1 MSFPSQWRDFLRKQ
15 RRGILRGEADL
26 LDDEGDW
33 KVTAA
38 LFMRLPS
45 FRRGFRLV

>member
-1 MSFPSQWRDFLRKQ
+1 MLLRKSS
-15 RRGILRGEADL
+15 RRGILFWEADL

-38 LFMRLPS
+38 LFTSLPS
-45 FRRGFRLV
+45 FPGALVYIASV